1 MNPDL
6 ARKVPIVVTNS
17 SPSTVHAD
25 QQLGFVYVCD
35 ECVGGP
41 GMCNEIDLFGTVC
54 KVGVEE
60 SEPEAVCQRKDKL
73 SGQGVSVRLSRSRYL
88 KHMMH
93 IFAIEEGEHGEVR
106 GEA

>member
-6 ARKVPIVVTNS
+6 AGKVPIVVTNS

-41 GMCNEIDLFGTVC
+41 GMCNEIDLFGLRV
-54 KVGVEE
+54 KWVLR
-60 SEPEAVCQRKDKL
+60 SLSQRL
-73 SGQGVSVRLSRSRYL
+73 YARER
-88 KHMMH
+88 
-93 IFAIEEGEHGEVR
+93 IN
-106 GEA
+106 

>member
-17 SPSTVHAD
+17 SPSTVHAG

-54 KVGVEE
+54 KVGACMLRTL
-60 SEPEAVCQRKDKL
+60 SQRL
-73 SGQGVSVRLSRSRYL
+73 CARER
-88 KHMMH
+88 
-93 IFAIEEGEHGEVR
+93 IN
-106 GEA
+106 